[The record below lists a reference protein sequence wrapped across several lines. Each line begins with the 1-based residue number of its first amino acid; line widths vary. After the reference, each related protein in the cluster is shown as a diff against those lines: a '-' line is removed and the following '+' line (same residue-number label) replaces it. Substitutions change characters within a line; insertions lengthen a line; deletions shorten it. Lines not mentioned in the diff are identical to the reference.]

1 MTGDVAPF
9 CAGSLLMSPDDR
21 RIDHE
26 PFCVGTG
33 GQGVENHLPDSLAR
47 PAAKA
52 PVRRVPVAVFL
63 GQRTPARSVFTHPHH
78 RLDKAPI
85 VLGGSSGITRF
96 AR

>member
-52 PVRRVPVAVFL
+52 PMRQVPVAVF
-63 GQRTPARSVFTHPHH
+63 PANTGMLACLNRLIPSVSFL
-78 RLDKAPI
+78 LD
-85 VLGGSSGITRF
+85 
-96 AR
+96 